1 MSEWISVS
9 ERLPDAENG
18 AGESENVLIYDDL
31 SGVGVGFYCH
41 DENLWADQD
50 GIELDPDLCVV
61 THWMPLPPPPS
72 TPC

>member
-18 AGESENVLIYDDL
+18 AGESENVLIHDDL
-31 SGVGVGFYCH
+31 TGVGVGFYCH
-41 DENLWADQD
+41 DENVWADKD
-50 GIELDPDLCVV
+50 GVELDPDLYAV
-61 THWMPLPPPPS
+61 THWQPLPAPPS